1 MFDSNT
7 FAFTHKYVPS
17 KCVHCA
23 ADPEIYIYTVRV
35 CGAYCACNDHHPS
48 CPTHTH
54 TPKNKQANIM
64 YTEIFDT
71 HLMTVFFVIFKL

>member
-23 ADPEIYIYTVRV
+23 ADPEIYIYVQCV
-35 CGAYCACNDHHPS
+35 CAVLIMRAMIIIPHAR
-48 CPTHTH
+48 HTH